1 MIGRI
6 ALLTVVAVVVA
17 ACGGGSNDSL
27 VDDLAA
33 TTQVVGADAD
43 VVEPVS
49 KDRYGFVAST
59 ENRID
64 AFVIPAADVDVYG
77 TYAEPRPA
85 ESVRFVRD
93 PVARGALANVL
104 DPATELVIMLIP
116 LLDPT
121 QELLIDFDARFIAL
135 DGSGAVVAS
144 DYDIEFETRLD
155 ELFALAREEGVDEAA
170 ALAAAAQALFDGSTD
185 DFALR
190 AARIIEG

>member
-1 MIGRI
+1 MF
-6 ALLTVVAVVVA
+6 AVVALIVG
-17 ACGGGSNDSL
+17 ACGGGSSNDSL
-27 VDDLAA
+27 VDDLRA
-33 TTQVVGADAD
+33 TTQVMGAEAG

-64 AFVIPAADVDVYG
+64 AFVIPSADVDLYG
-77 TYAEPRPA
+77 TYTDPRQA

-93 PVARGALANVL
+93 PVARGALALVL

-116 LLDPT
+116 LLDQT

-135 DGSGAVVAS
+135 DDSGVVVAS
-144 DYDIEFETRLD
+144 DFDPEYEARLD
-155 ELFALAREEGVDEAA
+155 GLFALAREEGIDAAA
-170 ALAAAAQALFDGSTD
+170 ALAAAAQALFDDSTD

-190 AARIIEG
+190 AARIVEG